1 MLLNLVLP
9 IFGKDLMCKY
19 VVLFTVSLSILFFA
33 FGCDKQEP
41 ADAESPGS
49 DSKEVNRA
57 GVAEFKPNKVGQ
69 TPGRSRE
76 DTHKGDYFHD
86 KSSYIFSTFVN
97 KDGMVDYKRLKR
109 KKERL
114 RALLQDFDELDH
126 KEYDRWSK
134 EDKIAFWINAY
145 NVQMLN
151 IITSNYPIK
160 PSRWLAPFYSSDS
173 VEHIRGKRTK
183 KKFMVMDEQ
192 FTLAEIDRRFF
203 RDEFDEPRVVFALSL
218 ASLSSPP
225 LRNEPYYG
233 HKLYKQLDDQI
244 KRVLSD
250 RNMFRIDKKG
260 KKVYLP
266 GILDPSWYGK
276 DFISKYGTVKKYKD
290 KTPTERAVLN
300 CLADYLSSKRKNFL
314 ETKQYS
320 VKYIKHNWKI
330 NDSSKR

>member
-1 MLLNLVLP
+1 MS
-9 IFGKDLMCKY
+9 KY
-19 VVLFTVSLSILFFA
+19 LALFTVSFSMLLFA

-41 ADAESPGS
+41 EAVESPS
-49 DSKEVNRA
+49 SNSKEVKTA
-57 GVAEFKPNKVGQ
+57 GGAEFKPNKIEQ
-69 TPGRSRE
+69 TPAVPRQDIKRA
-76 DTHKGDYFHD
+76 DYFHD
-86 KSSYIFSTFVN
+86 KCSYIFSTFVN
-97 KDGMVDYKRLKR
+97 KEGLINYKELKR

-114 RALLQDFDELDH
+114 RALLRDFGQLDS

-145 NVQMLN
+145 NIQMLN

-160 PSRWLAPFYSSDS
+160 PTKWLLAFYGPDNIK
-173 VEHIRGKRTK
+173 HIKGIRTE
-183 KKFMVMDEQ
+183 KKFIVMDEE
-192 FTLAEIDRRFF
+192 FTLAEIDQRFF
-203 RDEFDEPRVVFALSL
+203 RDEFGEPRVIFALSL

-233 HKLYKQLDDQI
+233 HKLYKQLDEQV

-250 RNMFRIDKKG
+250 RNMLSTDKKG

-276 DFISKYGTVKKYKD
+276 DFIGKYGTVKKYKD
-290 KTPTERAVLN
+290 KTPAERAVLN
-300 CLADYLSSKRKNFL
+300 FLTRYLSSKRKNFL
-314 ETKQYS
+314 ETKRYS

-330 NDSSKR
+330 NDYSKR